1 MEGILKRIY
10 ESLKEDN
17 YCDFWIDSFTRI
29 LLFPTVEEDLQENE
43 LQMVDS
49 YSTL

>member
-29 LLFPTVEEDLQENE
+29 LLFPTFEDGSQESE
-43 LQMVDS
+43 LQMVDNAS
-49 YSTL
+49 IF

>member
-17 YCDFWIDSFTRI
+17 FCDFWIDSFTRI
-29 LLFPTVEEDLQENE
+29 LLFPTFEDYAQEEEI
-43 LQMVDS
+43 QMVAC
-49 YSTL
+49 LLLC